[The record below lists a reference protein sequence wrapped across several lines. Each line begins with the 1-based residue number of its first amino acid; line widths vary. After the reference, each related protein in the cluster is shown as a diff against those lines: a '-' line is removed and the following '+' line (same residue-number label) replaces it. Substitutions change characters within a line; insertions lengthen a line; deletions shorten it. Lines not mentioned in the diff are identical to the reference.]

1 MCIYLVILC
10 RLLECSCNNYPH
22 PLRYTQLWVSAELC
36 SSLTSINNQCH
47 QGWGDI
53 IMCYRHMIA
62 GIYCKK
68 KYLRI

>member
-10 RLLECSCNNYPH
+10 RLLERSCNNYPH
-22 PLRYTQLWVSAELC
+22 PLYTQLWVSAELC
-36 SSLTSINNQCH
+36 SSLTSINNQCR

-53 IMCYRHMIA
+53 IMCYRIA